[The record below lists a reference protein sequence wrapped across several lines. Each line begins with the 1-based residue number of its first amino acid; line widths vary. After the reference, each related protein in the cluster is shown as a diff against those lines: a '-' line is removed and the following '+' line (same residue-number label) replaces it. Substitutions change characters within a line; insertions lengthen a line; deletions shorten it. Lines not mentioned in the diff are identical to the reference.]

1 MFLITVADDD
11 ASVDRLVTAVSDL
24 VDAAPQISDGKA
36 ITTLPPVSGLVGDYV
51 MSPRDAFLGTTR
63 RVDLADAPGEIAAE
77 PVSPYP
83 PGVPLL
89 VPGQRVHDG
98 HVEFLRK
105 GLEAGMYVEGVSDP
119 SLEQL
124 RVVA

>member
-1 MFLITVADDD
+1 
-11 ASVDRLVTAVSDL
+11 
-24 VDAAPQISDGKA
+24 
-36 ITTLPPVSGLVGDYV
+36 
-51 MSPRDAFLGTTR
+51 
-63 RVDLADAPGEIAAE
+63 
-77 PVSPYP
+77 VSPYP

-105 GLEAGMYVEGVSDP
+105 GLEAGMFVEGVSDA

>member
-1 MFLITVADDD
+1 MPR
-11 ASVDRLVTAVSDL
+11 SVTSSMIFV
-24 VDAAPQISDGKA
+24 
-36 ITTLPPVSGLVGDYV
+36 
-51 MSPRDAFLGTTR
+51 SPREAFLGTTR
-63 RVDLADAPGEIAAE
+63 RVKLADATGEIAAE

-105 GLEAGMYVEGVSDP
+105 GLEAGMFVEGVSDP

-124 RVVA
+124 RVVAREP